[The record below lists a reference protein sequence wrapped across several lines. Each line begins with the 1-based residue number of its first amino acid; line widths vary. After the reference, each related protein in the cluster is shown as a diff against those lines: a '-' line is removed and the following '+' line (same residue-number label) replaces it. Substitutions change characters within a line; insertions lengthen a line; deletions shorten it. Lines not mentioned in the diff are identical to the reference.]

1 MRRLLPTVIDVIRA
15 HESNNPETILRA
27 MHVNIYPHNIIFL
40 PDAFYVRLGQMQSIS
55 IKTSLSEDARN
66 VALAHELGHIV
77 LRHLLDSFVHADR
90 LSAARHDEKELAA
103 NKFAFLLLAHTCL
116 RNNVRMIDSIRGE
129 KLLSLADTASLLKQL
144 ECAACVY
151 E

>member
-15 HESNNPETILRA
+15 HESNNPETILRE
-27 MHVNIYPHNIIFL
+27 MNVKIHLHNIIFL

-77 LRHLLDSFVHADR
+77 LRHRLDSFVHADR
-90 LSAARHDEKELAA
+90 LSAA
-103 NKFAFLLLAHTCL
+103 
-116 RNNVRMIDSIRGE
+116 
-129 KLLSLADTASLLKQL
+129 
-144 ECAACVY
+144 
-151 E
+151 